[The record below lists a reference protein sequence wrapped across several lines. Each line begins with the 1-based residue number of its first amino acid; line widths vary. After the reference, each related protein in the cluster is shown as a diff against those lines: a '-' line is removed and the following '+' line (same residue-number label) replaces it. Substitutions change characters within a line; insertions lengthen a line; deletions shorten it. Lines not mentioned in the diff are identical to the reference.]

1 MRASRLLSLLMLLQ
15 LRGRVSAQ
23 QLAAEFEVSERTIYR
38 DIDELSAAGVPV
50 YAERGRLGGF
60 ALRGGYRTRVTG
72 LSPAEARALPLAG
85 LGAAGRALGLGA
97 ETAAAQLKL
106 LASLS
111 PEAGADAQRVA
122 ARFHLDPV
130 NWYAQAEELALLPV
144 LAAAVWG
151 DRRIRIEYDSWRGRV
166 TRELSPL
173 GLVLKG
179 GLWYLAARPVD
190 GRRGSA
196 ELRSYRVSGI
206 RSLETLDA
214 AAQRPRGFD
223 LARWWQRTSA
233 EFESRLYS
241 GRARVRLSRAG
252 LQLLRDHQPAA
263 ARGIEA
269 VPDADWFE
277 ATLPVEADA
286 QAARALLRLGAD
298 VQVLAPASLR
308 RAVQAEARRVLA
320 GYRGRRAGGSPVS
333 RARAPRAAGASRR
346 SRRRTPP

>member
-1 MRASRLLSLLMLLQ
+1 MRASRLLSILMLLQ

-23 QLAAEFEVSERTIYR
+23 RLAAEFEVSERTIYR
-38 DIDELSAAGVPV
+38 DVDELSAAGVPV
-50 YAERGRLGGF
+50 YAERGRHGGF
-60 ALRGGYRTRVTG
+60 ALHDGYRTRVTG

-85 LGAAGRALGLGA
+85 IGGAGRALGLGA

-130 NWYAQAEELALLPV
+130 SWYSQAEDLALLPA

-151 DRRIRIEYDSWRGRV
+151 ERRIRIEYDSWRGRV
-166 TRELSPL
+166 TRELDPL
-173 GLVLKG
+173 GLVLKA
-179 GLWYLAARPVD
+179 GLWYVAARPVD
-190 GRRGSA
+190 RRAGSRGV
-196 ELRSYRVSGI
+196 RSYRVSGV
-206 RSLETLDA
+206 RRLETLEA

-223 LARWWQRTSA
+223 LARWWQRSSA
-233 EFESRLYS
+233 EFEARLYS

-252 LQLLRDHQPAA
+252 LQLLRDNQPAA
-263 ARGIEA
+263 ARGIDVA
-269 VPDADWFE
+269 PDADWFE

-286 QAARALLRLGAD
+286 QAARALLRLGAE

-308 RAVQAEARRVLA
+308 RAVQLEARRVLA
-320 GYRGRRAGGSPVS
+320 GYRSRRVGDSAVS
-333 RARAPRAAGASRR
+333 RGRAPRAAGASRR